1 MADYFFQCLLY
12 WLDDRGDPLMRYK
25 HVLKGLASASLVT
38 AALALSGPAIADL
51 DRLER
56 EVRQEGREEARQ
68 HDRLEREVRQEG
80 REEARQHDR
89 MEREIRQEGKQKGR
103 KLDRR
108 L

>member
-1 MADYFFQCLLY
+1 
-12 WLDDRGDPLMRYK
+12 MRCK

-38 AALALSGPAIADL
+38 AALALSGPAVADL
-51 DRLER
+51 NRLER
-56 EVRQEGREEARQ
+56 EVRE
-68 HDRLEREVRQEG
+68 EG

-89 MEREIRQEGKQKGR
+89 MEREIRQEGKQKGW

>member
-1 MADYFFQCLLY
+1 VQS
-12 WLDDRGDPLMRYK
+12 
-25 HVLKGLASASLVT
+25 GLAV
-38 AALALSGPAIADL
+38 ADL

-56 EVRQEGREEARQ
+56 EIRE
-68 HDRLEREVRQEG
+68 EG

-89 MEREIRQEGKQKGR
+89 MEREIREEGRDEIRQEGRQKGR

>member
-1 MADYFFQCLLY
+1 MGNHNE
-12 WLDDRGDPLMRYK
+12 GDPTMK
-25 HVLKGLASASLVT
+25 HRHLLKGIAAASLVT
-38 AALALSGPAIADL
+38 AAVVQSGLAVADL

-56 EVRQEGREEARQ
+56 EVREEGREEARQ

-80 REEARQHDR
+80 REEVRQHDR
-89 MEREIRQEGKQKGR
+89 LEREIRQEGGQKGR

>member
-1 MADYFFQCLLY
+1 VLASENTSQNNE
-12 WLDDRGDPLMRYK
+12 GDPTMKRR
-25 HVLKGLASASLVT
+25 HFLKGLAAASLVT
-38 AALALSGPAIADL
+38 AAVVQSGLAVADL

-56 EVRQEGREEARQ
+56 EIRE
-68 HDRLEREVRQEG
+68 EG

-89 MEREIRQEGKQKGR
+89 MEQEIREEGREEIRQEGRQKGR

>member
-1 MADYFFQCLLY
+1 
-12 WLDDRGDPLMRYK
+12 MRCK

-38 AALALSGPAIADL
+38 AALALSGPAVADL

-56 EVRQEGREEARQ
+56 EIRREG
-68 HDRLEREVRQEG
+68 G
-80 REEARQHDR
+80 
-89 MEREIRQEGKQKGR
+89 QKGR

>member
-1 MADYFFQCLLY
+1 
-12 WLDDRGDPLMRYK
+12 MRYK
-25 HVLKGLASASLVT
+25 HALKGLASASLVT

-56 EVRQEGREEARQ
+56 EIREEGREEARQ

-80 REEARQHDR
+80 REEVRQHDR
-89 MEREIRQEGKQKGR
+89 MEREIQQEGRQEIRREGGQKGR

>member
-1 MADYFFQCLLY
+1 MK
-12 WLDDRGDPLMRYK
+12 GM

-38 AALALSGPAIADL
+38 AVLALSGPAVADL

-56 EVRQEGREEARQ
+56 EIREEGREEARQ
-68 HDRLEREVRQEG
+68 HDRVEREVREEA

-89 MEREIRQEGKQKGR
+89 MEREIRQEGREEIRQEGRQKGR